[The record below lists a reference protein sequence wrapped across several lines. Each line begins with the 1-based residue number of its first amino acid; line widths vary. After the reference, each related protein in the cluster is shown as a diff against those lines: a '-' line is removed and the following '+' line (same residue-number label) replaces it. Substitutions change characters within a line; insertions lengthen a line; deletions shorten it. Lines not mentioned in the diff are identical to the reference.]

1 MNIQRQQRTLVL
13 SNIGELGAA
22 TALSF
27 RQDACAALVPELES
41 IEIDLSQT
49 SFVDSSGLGALVSV
63 YKAANQCNNNGG
75 VVLRLLNP
83 LPAVQQ
89 VIELTRMHHLFEIQS
104 RPEPADSTL
113 DGSPPP
119 TSIVSSAK

>member
-1 MNIQRQQRTLVL
+1 MNIQRQQRTLVF

-27 RQDACAALVPELES
+27 RQDACAALVPELEY

-49 SFVDSSGLGALVSV
+49 TFVDSSGLGALVSV

-83 LPAVQQ
+83 LPPVQQ

-104 RPEPADSTL
+104 RPEPADCALNGTA
-113 DGSPPP
+113 PA
-119 TSIVSSAK
+119 SIVPSAK